1 MSEGVRIAA
10 VAVTFSVVACLASAI
25 YVAPQNRQA
34 AALSRIAD
42 SINNVAHAIRVQ
54 TKDHY
59 AMFDNYTNRLMLTD
73 GKKAI
78 CQQCGKEVEQ

>member
-10 VAVTFSVVACLASAI
+10 VAVTFGVIACAAYAT

-34 AALSRIAD
+34 AALARIAD
-42 SINNVAHAIRVQ
+42 SIDNVAHAIRVQ

-59 AMFDNYTNRLMLTD
+59 AMFNTYTRS
-73 GKKAI
+73 KKTS
-78 CQQCGKEVEQ
+78 CERCGPEKLEGDDE

>member
-10 VAVTFSVVACLASAI
+10 VAVTFSVIACLASAI

-42 SINNVAHAIRVQ
+42 SIDNVAHAIRVQ

-59 AMFDNYTNRLMLTD
+59 LMYDNYTRLKKMSCERCGS
-73 GKKAI
+73 GKREADD
-78 CQQCGKEVEQ
+78 E

>member
-1 MSEGVRIAA
+1 MSEGVRVAA
-10 VAVTFSVVACLASAI
+10 VAVTFSVIACLASAI

-34 AALSRIAD
+34 AALDRIAD

-59 AMFDNYTNRLMLTD
+59 AMLDTYTRS
-73 GKKAI
+73 KKMS
-78 CQQCGKEVEQ
+78 CERCGPEKREGDDE